1 MNKDEF
7 IKMIKDEI
15 LEYMPEEFKDCTVR
29 IDEVNKNGDV
39 RLHGLA
45 LTKGN
50 SGASPLIY
58 LEPYFEMY
66 EDGLAADF
74 LLQNIADKYVGIV
87 ESVPNLDVP
96 DMSFES
102 IKDDLRVRLVYNK
115 TNRNYLAD
123 HVHCDAGCGYSLV
136 VYVDLS
142 DRMFDGAI
150 INVRK
155 DMLEKFDLDERA
167 VIKAAMEGSVKNC
180 PARLSYIEDS
190 LMSMMNG
197 GEKENLLDLD
207 KIDLSRGVLVLS
219 TEDNFA
225 GAATLFYPGVKEKV
239 AKLMDWDYF
248 ILPSSVHEVLL
259 VPADGRFSAKELAM
273 MVRAVNSNEVSKE
286 DQLGNRVL
294 FYDRVNNELC
304 VVWDLDK
311 EKHREEAR

>member
-1 MNKDEF
+1 MNENDF
-7 IKMIKDEI
+7 YKMIKDEI
-15 LEYMPEEFKDCTVR
+15 LEYMPEDYREHIVR
-29 IDEVNKNGDV
+29 IDEVNKSGDV
-39 RLHGLA
+39 RLHGLC
-45 LTKGN
+45 LIKGDN
-50 SGASPLIY
+50 GAAPVLY
-58 LEPYFEMY
+58 LEPYFDMY
-66 EDGLAADF
+66 REGKDKKE
-74 LLQNIADKYVGIV
+74 LLGVIADQYYDIV
-87 ESVPNLDVP
+87 RNAPNIVAP
-96 DMSFES
+96 DLSFEN
-102 IKDDLRVRLVYNK
+102 IKDNLRVRLVYNR
-115 TNRNYLAD
+115 TNYNYLAE
-123 HVHCDAGCGYSLV
+123 HVYKDVGCGYCLV
-136 VYVDLS
+136 PYVDFS
-142 DRMFDGAI
+142 DRLFDGAI
-150 INVRK
+150 VNIRK
-155 DMLEKFDLDERA
+155 DMLEPYGLDENE
-167 VIKAAMEGSVKNC
+167 VIKAAMEGSIKNC

-190 LMSMMNG
+190 LMSMMDDE
-197 GEKENLLDLD
+197 EKENLLDLD